1 MAQEIILNN
10 REDFV
15 RKLKE
20 LVDGGVPQDSIRAQ
34 YPYPVHE
41 VEKIL
46 GRKPGPVRFFTLIG
60 AVTGFAAG
68 FGLTIYTVVSWPMI
82 TGGKPLISIPPF
94 LLIAYILTILFG
106 SLASFAGFFLFSILP
121 KIGRLFM
128 PLEARPHCFI
138 LTVEEGRE

>member
-1 MAQEIILNN
+1 MAQEIILEN

-20 LVDGGVPQDSIRAQ
+20 LVDGGVPADKINAQ

-46 GRKPGPVRFFTLIG
+46 GRKPGPIRFFTLIG

-68 FGLTIYTVVSWPMI
+68 FGLTIYTVLSRPMI

-121 KIGRLFM
+121 RIGRLFT
-128 PLEARPHCFI
+128 PLTEQGNRFI
-138 LTVEEGRE
+138 ITIEEERQ

>member
-1 MAQEIILNN
+1 MAQKIILNN

-15 RKLKE
+15 RKLKD
-20 LVDGGVPQDSIRAQ
+20 LINGGVPADKIDAQ

-46 GRKPGPVRFFTLIG
+46 GRRPGPVRYFTLIG

-68 FGLTIYTVVSWPMI
+68 FGLTIYTVLSWPMI

-106 SLASFAGFFLFSILP
+106 SVAAFAGFLFVSILP
-121 KIGRLFM
+121 KIGRLFA
-128 PLEARPHCFI
+128 PLPEAGNRFI
-138 LTVEEGRE
+138 ITIREGNQ

>member
-1 MAQEIILNN
+1 MRREIILDS
-10 REDFV
+10 REAFV
-15 RKLKE
+15 GKLKE
-20 LVDGGVPQDSIRAQ
+20 LVEAGFPKERIDAQ

-46 GRKPGPVRFFTLIG
+46 GRRPGPVRFFTLIG

-68 FGLTIYTVVSWPMI
+68 FGLTIYSVVSWPMI

-106 SLASFAGFFLFSILP
+106 SVASFGGFFLVSILP
-121 KIGRLFM
+121 KIGRLFT
-128 PLEARPHCFI
+128 PLEERPHRFI
-138 LTVEEGRE
+138 ITIREGEE

>member
-20 LVDGGVPQDSIRAQ
+20 LVDGGIPSEKIDAQ

-46 GRKPGPVRFFTLIG
+46 GRRPGPIRYFTLIG

-106 SLASFAGFFLFSILP
+106 SLAAFAGFFLFSILP
-121 KIGRLFM
+121 RIGRLFT
-128 PLEARPHCFI
+128 PLHERPHLFI
-138 LTVEEGRE
+138 ITIEEGKQ